1 MQSRG
6 AAVRSVTSASD
17 TSGRSATFDS
27 NTATLQ
33 LANGTRRRADDE
45 LLVLHEDDLDV
56 LLAADLRRALAAPS
70 WIESARVSRTP
81 AVHFN
86 PDQALVEPVAYRVA
100 GTQLQINIEFEQDF
114 WGDDEDVTSGHVRAL
129 LSSLGRR
136 HRFKVARAAPDPY
149 RLQGPPY
156 MWEATLIPVVGRRN
170 LGELQQAADEA
181 LALLDA
187 TVSGQLTRTSTL
199 ELLRSGRPQALIGQQ
214 EGAWL
219 DVKRDHYDLSTTGGK
234 VALCQA
240 VARFANSELGG
251 IVVVG
256 MEAKKVP
263 GGEEIRRL
271 SPLPHDPRMLR
282 RYQSALEQHLFPA
295 PDSLD
300 LERLDLPEGM
310 LVVVHLP
317 PQPEELKPFLVHGA
331 IVDGR
336 TEGAFIS
343 IVRRRGES
351 SIPVTA
357 AAVHATLAAGRALL
371 RRGQLPPEQGRTHDV
386 PEIPPASDTSA
397 LSDYD
402 RR

>member
-1 MQSRG
+1 MAYRQ
-6 AAVRSVTSASD
+6 AVTSAGG
-17 TSGRSATFDS
+17 TPGRRATFDS
-27 NTATLQ
+27 ESATLQ
-33 LANGTRRRADDE
+33 LANGTRRHTDE
-45 LLVLHEDDLDV
+45 DLLVLHEDDLDV
-56 LLAADLRRALAAPS
+56 LLAADLRRALATPS
-70 WIESARVSRTP
+70 WVESARVSRTLL
-81 AVHFN
+81 VHFD
-86 PDQALVEPVAYRVA
+86 PEHAVVEPVAYRVA
-100 GTQLQINIEFEQDF
+100 GTQLQIDIEFEQDV
-114 WGDDEDVTSGHVRAL
+114 WDDDDDATTSRVRAL
-129 LSSLGRR
+129 LGSLGRR

-156 MWEATLIPVVGRRN
+156 LWEATLNPVVGRRT
-170 LGELQQAADEA
+170 LGELQRAADEA
-181 LALLDA
+181 VALLNA
-187 TVSGQLTRTSTL
+187 AASGQLTRKSAL
-199 ELLRSGRPQALIGQQ
+199 ELLRAGRPDALIGQP
-214 EGAWL
+214 EGPWL

-271 SPLPHDPRMLR
+271 SPLPHDLRMLR

-300 LERLDLPEGM
+300 LERLDVPGGM
-310 LVVVHLP
+310 LLVLHLP
-317 PQPEELKPFLVHGA
+317 PQVEELKPFLVHGA

-357 AAVHATLAAGRALL
+357 AAVHASLAAGRALL
-371 RRGQLPPEQGRTHDV
+371 RRGQLPPEQSPTHGV
-386 PEIPPASDTSA
+386 LESPPATKTSA
-397 LSDYD
+397 QPG
-402 RR
+402 R

>member
-1 MQSRG
+1 M
-6 AAVRSVTSASD
+6 
-17 TSGRSATFDS
+17 SGRSATFDVD
-27 NTATLQ
+27 TATLQ
-33 LANGTRRRADDE
+33 LANGTRRRAHEE

-70 WIESARVSRTP
+70 WVESARASRTP
-81 AVHFN
+81 AVHFD
-86 PDQALVEPVAYRVA
+86 PEYAMVEPVAYRVA
-100 GTQLQINIEFEQDF
+100 GTRLQIGIEFEQDV
-114 WGDDEDVTSGHVRAL
+114 WDDDEDVTTSRVRAL

-136 HRFKVARAAPDPY
+136 HRFKVARAGPDPY

-156 MWEATLIPVVGRRN
+156 LWEATLIPVVGRRT

-181 LALLDA
+181 LALLNA
-187 TVSGQLTRTSTL
+187 TASGQLTRTTAH
-199 ELLRSGRPQALIGQQ
+199 ELLRSGRPDALIGQP
-214 EGAWL
+214 EGPWL

-271 SPLPHDPRMLR
+271 SPVPHDLRMLR

-300 LERLDLPEGM
+300 LERLDVPGGM
-310 LVVVHLP
+310 LVVLHLP

-331 IVDGR
+331 IVGGR
-336 TEGAFIS
+336 AEGAFIS

-371 RRGQLPPEQGRTHDV
+371 RRGQLPPEQAPTHHV
-386 PEIPPASDTSA
+386 PEGPPAPDTSP
-397 LSDYD
+397 LPEL
-402 RR
+402 